1 MKIDG
6 ISIAG
11 FRSFGDQLVEIND
24 LQKINI
30 FIGKNNS
37 GKSNILRFIKHVSEI
52 KIQEPYKD
60 FNQELDYSVDSKTR
74 DIQFGF
80 QIKKGPSATGQLYDK
95 ISSLFPKWNA
105 YFPEWNESFWF
116 VYSTRNLNRSVEGQ
130 PFVKTLGEHIFK
142 VCPPDVTNM
151 LTGKLCGY
159 TKGSPEKRAHD
170 IAIKLLQMAQ
180 IPFTAYL
187 IDAFRQITHG
197 EDDAGLSG
205 RGLIKK
211 LRTLQSPDLNSY
223 KANKQK
229 FTKINEFV
237 QELLGEPDA
246 FLEIPAERD
255 DIYVSIKNKILP
267 LHSLG
272 TGIHELIILAA
283 SVTVYDNVVF
293 CIEEPE
299 IHLHPGL
306 QKKFIKYIKDKT
318 NNQYFITTHSNSFF
332 DLEDVNIYHCRL
344 VSRHTKC
351 TLVTTHLQK
360 SSILSDLGFK
370 ASDILQSNY
379 VVWVEGPSDRTYL
392 NHWIKRKNPSLI
404 EGLHYSIMFY
414 GGRLLSHLAF
424 NDPEVSEF
432 IQLCKLNRNACIM
445 IDSDKKTA
453 HTWLNGTKKRII
465 KDFSTNGA
473 FAWVTNGRTIE
484 NYISEKI
491 FNDAIEVVHP
501 KTKKFIKWGRF
512 NDLTKL
518 RKDKTIDKVGIA
530 KKVSL
535 SSADFSMLDLEKQI
549 SNLVQKIEKAN
560 K

>member
-6 ISIAG
+6 IAIAG

-24 LQKINI
+24 LQKINV

-37 GKSNILRFIKHVSEI
+37 GKSNILRFIKHVSEM
-52 KIQEPYKD
+52 KIQEPYKG
-60 FNQELDYSVDSKTR
+60 FNQELDYSVDSKTK

-80 QIKKGPSATGQLYDK
+80 QIKKGPSATSHLYDQV
-95 ISSLFPKWNA
+95 SSQFTKWDDH
-105 YFPEWNESFWF
+105 FPEWKKSFWF
-116 VYSTRNLNRSVEGQ
+116 VYSTRHLNRTVEGQ
-130 PFVKTLGEHIFK
+130 PFAKTLGDHIFK
-142 VCPPDVTNM
+142 ACPPDETNRI
-151 LTGKLCGY
+151 TGKLCGY
-159 TKGSPEKRAHD
+159 TQGSPEKRAQD
-170 IAIKLLQMAQ
+170 IAVKLLQMTQ

-211 LRTLQSPDLNSY
+211 LRSLQSPDLNNYQAS
-223 KANKQK
+223 KLK
-229 FTKINEFV
+229 FSKINEFV

-246 FLEIPAERD
+246 FLEIPAEQD
-255 DIYVSIKNKILP
+255 DIYVSIKDKILP

-344 VSRHTKC
+344 IGRHTKC
-351 TLVTTHLQK
+351 NLVTTHLQK

-392 NHWIKRKNPSLI
+392 NHWIKSKNPSLI

-453 HTWLNGTKKRII
+453 HTWLNDTKKRII
-465 KDFSTNGA
+465 KDFNTNGA

-484 NYISEKI
+484 NYIPEKI

-501 KTKKFIKWGRF
+501 KTKKFFKWDRF

-535 SSADFSMLDLEKQI
+535 CPADFSMLDLEKQI
-549 SNLVQKIEKAN
+549 SDLVQKIENAN